1 MNDNLNEKDAIL
13 DIESKSI
20 SLEELESRLLGLMD
34 ELEELKKCDNEAS
47 VLEFAE
53 EMPLR
58 TDAVNVPLSSKDNV
72 EADGF
77 KELDSEKA
85 LAKGDFE
92 FKLNDFDD
100 GEKSFDSIEEIGAG
114 ESITEYIDDHISE
127 GVTVEEIAR
136 ECRMSYSYFA
146 KKFLQVYGKTCKE
159 YIEEIR
165 LYKVEELLLYTD
177 FELTYISNE
186 TGYSDCSHMIKS
198 FKKYKGVTP
207 KRFRTEKRAG
217 INT

>member
-20 SLEELESRLLGLMD
+20 SLEEIESRLLGLMD

-114 ESITEYIDDHISE
+114 ESITEYIDDNDLFMAAARLVVEE
-127 GVTVEEIAR
+127 GVTSV
-136 ECRMSYSYFA
+136 S
-146 KKFLQVYGKTCKE
+146 FLQRRFGIGYGRAL
-159 YIEEIR
+159 EIV
-165 LYKVEELLLYTD
+165 LQL
-177 FELTYISNE
+177 
-186 TGYSDCSHMIKS
+186 
-198 FKKYKGVTP
+198 
-207 KRFRTEKRAG
+207 EKLAIVSPMDGNKPRRVIVSPEKLEKILA
-217 INT
+217 TL

>member
-58 TDAVNVPLSSKDNV
+58 TDAVNVPLSIKDNV

-114 ESITEYIDDHISE
+114 ESITEYIDDNDLFMAARLVVEE
-127 GVTVEEIAR
+127 GVTSV
-136 ECRMSYSYFA
+136 S
-146 KKFLQVYGKTCKE
+146 FLQRRFGIGYGRAS
-159 YIEEIR
+159 EIV
-165 LYKVEELLLYTD
+165 LQL
-177 FELTYISNE
+177 
-186 TGYSDCSHMIKS
+186 
-198 FKKYKGVTP
+198 
-207 KRFRTEKRAG
+207 EKLAIVSPMDGNKPRRVIVSPEKLEKILA
-217 INT
+217 TL

>member
-114 ESITEYIDDHISE
+114 ESITEYIDDNDLFMAAARLVVEE
-127 GVTVEEIAR
+127 GVTSV
-136 ECRMSYSYFA
+136 S
-146 KKFLQVYGKTCKE
+146 FLQRRFGIGYGRAL
-159 YIEEIR
+159 EIV
-165 LYKVEELLLYTD
+165 LQL
-177 FELTYISNE
+177 
-186 TGYSDCSHMIKS
+186 
-198 FKKYKGVTP
+198 
-207 KRFRTEKRAG
+207 EKLAIVSPMDGNKPRRVIVSPEKLEKILA
-217 INT
+217 TL

>member
-114 ESITEYIDDHISE
+114 ESITEYIDDNDLFMAAARLVVEE
-127 GVTVEEIAR
+127 GVTSV
-136 ECRMSYSYFA
+136 S
-146 KKFLQVYGKTCKE
+146 FLQRRFGIGYGRAS
-159 YIEEIR
+159 EIV
-165 LYKVEELLLYTD
+165 LQL
-177 FELTYISNE
+177 
-186 TGYSDCSHMIKS
+186 
-198 FKKYKGVTP
+198 
-207 KRFRTEKRAG
+207 EKLEKILA
-217 INT
+217 TL

>member
-114 ESITEYIDDHISE
+114 ESITEYIDDNDLFMAAARLVVEE
-127 GVTVEEIAR
+127 GVTSV
-136 ECRMSYSYFA
+136 S
-146 KKFLQVYGKTCKE
+146 FLQRRFGIGYGRAS
-159 YIEEIR
+159 EIV
-165 LYKVEELLLYTD
+165 LQL
-177 FELTYISNE
+177 
-186 TGYSDCSHMIKS
+186 
-198 FKKYKGVTP
+198 
-207 KRFRTEKRAG
+207 EKLAIVSPMDGNKPRRV
-217 INT
+217 IVSPEKLEKILSTL

>member
-114 ESITEYIDDHISE
+114 ESITEYIDDNDLFMAAARLVVEE
-127 GVTVEEIAR
+127 GVTSV
-136 ECRMSYSYFA
+136 S
-146 KKFLQVYGKTCKE
+146 FLQRRFGIGYGRAS
-159 YIEEIR
+159 EIV
-165 LYKVEELLLYTD
+165 LQL
-177 FELTYISNE
+177 
-186 TGYSDCSHMIKS
+186 
-198 FKKYKGVTP
+198 
-207 KRFRTEKRAG
+207 EKLAIVSPMDGNKPRRVIVSPEKLEKILA
-217 INT
+217 TL

>member
-20 SLEELESRLLGLMD
+20 NLEELESRLLGLMD

-58 TDAVNVPLSSKDNV
+58 TDAVNVPLSSKDNA

-114 ESITEYIDDHISE
+114 ESITEYIDDNDLFMAAARLVVEE
-127 GVTVEEIAR
+127 GVTSV
-136 ECRMSYSYFA
+136 S
-146 KKFLQVYGKTCKE
+146 FLQRRFGIGYGRAS
-159 YIEEIR
+159 EIV
-165 LYKVEELLLYTD
+165 LQL
-177 FELTYISNE
+177 
-186 TGYSDCSHMIKS
+186 
-198 FKKYKGVTP
+198 
-207 KRFRTEKRAG
+207 EKLAIVSPMDGNKPRRVIVSPEKLEKILA
-217 INT
+217 TL